1 MAGVK
6 RGHRH
11 DQYLG
16 IGTIS
21 TVEASQP
28 VHTGRL
34 KVRRDNARSEQV
46 VRAMFEVWL
55 LQALSPGMDR
65 ESRLE
70 ITVSNEGE

>member
-1 MAGVK
+1 MAK
-6 RGHRH
+6 RNP
-11 DQYLG
+11 DQYRG
-16 IGTIS
+16 VGTITLVKDS
-21 TVEASQP
+21 KP

-46 VRAMFEVWL
+46 IRAMFEVWL
-55 LQALSPGMDR
+55 LQALSPNMDR